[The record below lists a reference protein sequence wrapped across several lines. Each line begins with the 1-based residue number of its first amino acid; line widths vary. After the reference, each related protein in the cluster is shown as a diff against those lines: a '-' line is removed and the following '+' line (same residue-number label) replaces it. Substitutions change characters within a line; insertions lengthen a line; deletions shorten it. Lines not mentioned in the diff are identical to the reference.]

1 MREIKFR
8 AWDKKHEEMIN
19 VSMINWGGETMLTKQ
34 THKDNI
40 ENFINAKM
48 FRFVDLCIKDRL
60 DEAKTC
66 LNDCE
71 RDIRSA
77 QLLFG
82 RRE

>member
-1 MREIKFR
+1 
-8 AWDKKHEEMIN
+8 
-19 VSMINWGGETMLTKQ
+19 MLTQQ
-34 THKDNI
+34 THRDNI
-40 ENFINAKM
+40 ENYIQRKM

-66 LNDCE
+66 LNECE

-82 RRE
+82 RRGIL

>member
-1 MREIKFR
+1 
-8 AWDKKHEEMIN
+8 
-19 VSMINWGGETMLTKQ
+19 MLTEQ
-34 THKDNI
+34 THRDNI
-40 ENFINAKM
+40 KNFINAKM

-66 LNDCE
+66 LNECE

-82 RRE
+82 ERRRNNE